1 MRWSVAIAGSTLG
14 DLRAVLLTHG
24 HADHT
29 GFAERARTELGV
41 PVAIHTPGHTK
52 GHTSFLLPER
62 DVLVAGDALV
72 TNDLYT
78 GRLGPRMIAR
88 GRDVELRGR
97 STLARPPRDGGGGD
111 AGVAERR
118 SYVGEV
124 DVFIVYCPD
133 LDRIY
138 AIPVDDVPLSEGSL
152 RVEPTANGQKKG
164 IRWAADYEL
173 PA

>member
-1 MRWSVAIAGSTLG
+1 
-14 DLRAVLLTHG
+14 
-24 HADHT
+24 
-29 GFAERARTELGV
+29 
-41 PVAIHTPGHTK
+41 
-52 GHTSFLLPER
+52 
-62 DVLVAGDALV
+62 
-72 TNDLYT
+72 
-78 GRLGPRMIAR
+78 
-88 GRDVELRGR
+88 VELRGR
-97 STLARPPRDGGGGD
+97 STLAIDGLFVRAQCKTGRLRNRRVIFN
-111 AGVAERR
+111 AQSVRSNTRVAERS